1 MNLKKHQ
8 LIRVTINIWRIICAW
23 LCVRSSL
30 EKDKIEKDF
39 AAYKKNIKLSPQIGN
54 LTQFGHLL
62 LEEKS
67 FRNVILMRLKRSPI
81 QYFIFRLLFKPL
93 ESLYINMPTE
103 NIGGGYSFNM
113 VFQQLLLLNPSG
125 RTVG

>member
-1 MNLKKHQ
+1 MDDGRGIMDLKKHY
-8 LIRVTINIWRIICAW
+8 LFKVAVNIWRIVFAR
-23 LCVRSSL
+23 LCVRTAL
-30 EKDKIEKDF
+30 EKDKLEKDF
-39 AAYKKNIKLSPQIGN
+39 AAYKKNTKLSPQLGN

-103 NIGGGYSFNM
+103 NIGGVILSTWFCNNCCG
-113 VFQQLLLLNPSG
+113 
-125 RTVG
+125 